1 MTEIE
6 RLTRLLSRKRLLIF
20 DFDGTLVD
28 SSPLH
33 DRAFNAAFARY
44 GVRVDYPRIAGLT
57 TDAAVNRI
65 VSDARLVLDENER
78 HRLVIEKQAI
88 GRKLIETELRPIE
101 GSVDFV
107 RQAAKR
113 FELALCTS
121 ASRRTLDLSL
131 SRVGLDG
138 FFDPIVTSEDV
149 ERGKPEP
156 DMFLNALR
164 NHRCDPASA
173 LVFEDAES
181 GLEAA
186 RRAGIEA
193 VRIEGRAEWSELN
206 AALDCLLQ

>member
-113 FELALCTS
+113 LELALCTS

-193 VRIEGRAEWSELN
+193 VRIERRAEWSELN